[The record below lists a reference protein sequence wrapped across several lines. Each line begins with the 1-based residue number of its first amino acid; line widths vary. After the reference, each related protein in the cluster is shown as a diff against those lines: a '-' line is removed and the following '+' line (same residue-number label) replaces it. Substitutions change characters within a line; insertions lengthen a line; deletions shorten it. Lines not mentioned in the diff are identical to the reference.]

1 MLHSVITKI
10 NTTKPH
16 IKNYAQSLIYHRT
29 PIGAKN
35 WKVVV
40 KDLVNGVHTLNLMEI
55 TDIVMKV
62 MVHSLAL
69 LMQ

>member
-16 IKNYAQSLIYHRT
+16 INNYAQSLMYHQT
-29 PIGAKN
+29 PIGVKN

-40 KDLVNGVHTLNLMEI
+40 KDLVNTVNTLNLMEI
-55 TDIVMKV
+55 TDIVIEV
-62 MVHSLAL
+62 MVHSLT
-69 LMQ
+69 LMMQ